1 MLTKTYNQ
9 NFIKNIIICVKCKN
23 NKIFLKKKY
32 YLCKACTE
40 QYPVVY
46 GIPILITKKKCNELG
61 LNYHKKTIEKKIL
74 KSEEFQLNKFGVLKY
89 IEKILLGTSGI
100 LYENIKNLKEYPIAD
115 LPFVKLSKNENKLL
129 LDIGCGWGRWT
140 INAAQKG
147 YRSVGIDKSLSSLIA
162 AKKIAEKFKLKNC
175 NFICCDVTQLP
186 LKKGIFDKVFSFS
199 FLQHFSENNLKI
211 ILQNIAQK
219 MKKNGEFKTQII
231 NKYSLRG
238 LYNLFKIKYFRKKMI
253 KEGRIDNK
261 IDENNFSVRYFS
273 IFKNYKIFKKYFIIK
288 KLENYSFF
296 TQAQFSDFKIFSLKF
311 KFYLL
316 IAYTFNLM
324 SNYIFFLKYFSDNI
338 LLTLKKNKI

>member
-1 MLTKTYNQ
+1 MLINIYNQ

-23 NKIFLKKKY
+23 NKIILKNNY
-32 YLCKACTE
+32 YLCESCKE
-40 QYPVVY
+40 KYPIVY
-46 GIPILITKKKCNELG
+46 GIPILITKKQCDEHG
-61 LNYHKKTIEKKIL
+61 LNYHKKNIEKEIL
-74 KSEEFQLNKFGVLKY
+74 KSKSFQINKFGVLKY
-89 IEKILLGTSGI
+89 IEKMLLGTSGI
-100 LYENIKNLKEYPIAD
+100 LYENIKNLKKYPIANI
-115 LPFVKLSKNENKLL
+115 PFAKLLRNEDILL

-140 INAAQKG
+140 INATQKG
-147 YRSVGIDKSLSSLIA
+147 YQSIGIDKSLSSLIA

-261 IDENNFSVRYFS
+261 INKNNFSVRYFS
-273 IFKNYKIFKKYFIIK
+273 IFKNYKIFKKYYIIK

-296 TQAQFSDFKIFSLKF
+296 TQAQFSDFKIFSFKF

>member
-1 MLTKTYNQ
+1 MLTNIYNQ

-23 NKIFLKKKY
+23 DKIILKNNY
-32 YLCKACTE
+32 YLCESCKE
-40 QYPVVY
+40 KYPIVY
-46 GIPILITKKKCNELG
+46 GIPILITKKQCDEHG
-61 LNYHKKTIEKKIL
+61 LNYHKKNIEKEIL
-74 KSEEFQLNKFGVLKY
+74 KSKSFQINKFGVLKY
-89 IEKILLGTSGI
+89 VEKMLLGTSGI
-100 LYENIKNLKEYPIAD
+100 LYENIKNLKKYPIANI
-115 LPFVKLSKNENKLL
+115 PFAKLLRNEDILL

-147 YRSVGIDKSLSSLIA
+147 YISIGIDKSLSSLIA
-162 AKKIAEKFKLKNC
+162 AKKIAEKFKLKNY

-324 SNYIFFLKYFSDNI
+324 SNYIFFFKYFSDNI